1 MKSSGKAQK
10 HICVQGKMIAKKINS
25 LTYFLSDPFS
35 NYVVGYNYYA
45 GTSHK
50 PQGVEG
56 KVGVIKPP
64 LIRVVFQCKESR
76 IYKHAP
82 AYRSQNNQSIASY
95 GFINV

>member
-1 MKSSGKAQK
+1 MA
-10 HICVQGKMIAKKINS
+10 
-25 LTYFLSDPFS
+25 YFLSDPFS

-45 GTSHK
+45 WTSHK

-56 KVGVIKPP
+56 KVGVIKTP
-64 LIRVVFQCKESR
+64 LIRVVFQRKESR

-95 GFINV
+95 RFVNV